1 MFFIFKNKMNPNLLK
16 TGANSIVLG
25 PGRYGTYFKP
35 KTNKLLKVTRIIKD
49 HDEFRLLANVRSIY
63 NYKNFYAIP
72 EDLGVVLK
80 KDDSFYKYLEDL
92 VKFEYMTIFKD
103 DLYCYY
109 MNYAGKKDLLDII
122 NSIDVHKDFS
132 IFKNYKTIY
141 KFTKQILSGLKF
153 LHEKDI
159 AHLDIKSENIMYN
172 EYDNKFRIID
182 FGFSS
187 KYPFDDYIQTVKGT
201 PGYFPKQFD
210 NTEVTESL
218 PMIYANDMNH
228 IPPMKYNRRLVYK
241 IDSYCF
247 GRTLQSLFIIFE
259 KNYSPTC
266 FCNCQTR
273 QIKIILEIMEL
284 LLRNNVYT
292 RPYIKEILHRFF

>member
-1 MFFIFKNKMNPNLLK
+1 MNPNLLK

-25 PGRYGTYFKP
+25 HGRYGNYFVP
-35 KTNKLLKVTRIIKD
+35 KTNKLLKVTRIMKD
-49 HDEFRLLANVRSIY
+49 HNEFRLLTYVRSIY
-63 NYKNFYAIP
+63 NYKNFYSIP
-72 EDLGVVLK
+72 EDIGVVLK

-92 VKFEYMTIFKD
+92 VKFEYMTIFQD
-103 DLYCYY
+103 NLNCYY

-122 NSIDVHKDFS
+122 DSIDIRNDFS

-141 KFTKQILSGLKF
+141 KFTKQILCGLKF

-159 AHLDIKSENIMYN
+159 AHLDIKPENIMYN

-201 PGYFPKQFD
+201 PGYFPKHFE
-210 NTEVTESL
+210 NVEVSEAL
-218 PMIYANDMNH
+218 PMIYANDMNN
-228 IPPMKYNRRLVYK
+228 IPPMKLNRRFVYK

-247 GRTLQSLFIIFE
+247 GRTLQSLYIIFE
-259 KNYSPTC
+259 KNYTTC
-266 FCNCQTR
+266 CFLNCEKR
-273 QIKIILEIMEL
+273 KVNVIIEIMEL
-284 LLRNNVYT
+284 LLTNDVYI
-292 RPYIKEILHRFF
+292 RPYIKDILHRFF